1 MRAALFN
8 PRMARVLLR
17 SLVMKVAIPTWN
29 ARVSPVFDVAK
40 RLLVVKLEG
49 AREVSREEAAIEETQ
64 LMARAKRVTQL
75 GVDVLI
81 CGAIS
86 MPLEAMLVSAGV
98 RVIPHTCG
106 TVEDIVLAFE
116 SGRLTDETFLMPGCC
131 GRRRRFRG
139 RHRGGR
145 WGFDVSGRKG

>member
-1 MRAALFN
+1 M
-8 PRMARVLLR
+8 
-17 SLVMKVAIPTWN
+17 
-29 ARVSPVFDVAK
+29 SPVFDVAK
-40 RLLVVKLEG
+40 RLLVVTLEG
-49 AREVSREEAAIEETQ
+49 DREISREEAAIEETQ
-64 LMARAKRVTQL
+64 LMARAKHVTQL

-106 TVEDIVLAFE
+106 TVEEIIQAFA

-131 GRRRRFRG
+131 GRRRRFRH

-145 WGFDVSGRKG
+145 HGFNRQGDSI

>member
-1 MRAALFN
+1 
-8 PRMARVLLR
+8 
-17 SLVMKVAIPTWN
+17 MKVAIPTWTG
-29 ARVSPVFDVAK
+29 RVSPVFDVAR
-40 RLLVVKLEG
+40 RLLLVTLEG
-49 AREVSREEAAIEETQ
+49 DREVSREETVIEDTQ
-64 LMARAKRVTQL
+64 LMARVKRVTQL

-86 MPLEAMLVSAGV
+86 MPLEAMLASAGV

-106 TVEDIVLAFE
+106 TVEDIVQAFA
-116 SGRLTDETFLMPGCC
+116 SGQLTEDTFLMPGCC

-145 WGFDVSGRKG
+145 AGFNA